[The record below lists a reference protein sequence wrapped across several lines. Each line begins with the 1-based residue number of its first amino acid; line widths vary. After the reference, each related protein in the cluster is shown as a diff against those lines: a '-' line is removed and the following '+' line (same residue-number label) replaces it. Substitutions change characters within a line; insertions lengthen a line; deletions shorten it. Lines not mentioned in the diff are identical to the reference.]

1 MALAVLRTLAQDP
14 SLLPRLRLP
23 ALLAPLAARLE
34 REGPAQQQQQ
44 EEVEAEE
51 GLKEDCLS
59 LLHAFAAH
67 DPGAAPVLA
76 KVGAGRGVV
85 RCLVAAAAAAA
96 PGLREEMEKGE
107 GDDAAAGEAEESPL
121 VRQACAALEA
131 LVAAEGRAL
140 SSAAAAAAAAPAST
154 KGNNKPPSS
163 LVLLLDGPSLAALTS
178 LLATERRP
186 ALRLALLPLLATT
199 LAQRR
204 GVAAALL
211 SFHQR
216 DKKAEGP
223 LPASFP
229 ASLRAALLP
238 WLHGSVREA
247 PRDQA
252 LALAVHALGL
262 WGQTWAVEDTDE
274 VGGRQDKPEEGG
286 GAGAPSTVPPKQRG
300 MARGG
305 TAGVLVSALAAEAR
319 MLADELEG
327 LVAALHD
334 PELRADANL
343 QRRLE
348 RARRLLPVCLDGLDS
363 VLRFLCGAGDG
374 GGWGICRWVRGFP
387 CRMKSAPTI
396 PVHIPPPFTE
406 CPLPALLEPDPAW
419 SPEDKAWVSLPS
431 PVLLGMRS
439 AIHGAVAGVLK
450 MLQVH
455 TCAASLLRTH
465 TWPYHMHSTPTTNRT
480 PAATSSPRSPT
491 PPGPTT
497 TSRPS
502 SASSPST
509 ARARASSPPSWPRT
523 RTACPPPKPWPRCP

>member
-23 ALLAPLAARLE
+23 ALLAPLVARLE
-34 REGPAQQQQQ
+34 RDGPPPEPAGD
-44 EEVEAEE
+44 EAEE

-59 LLHAFAAH
+59 LLYAFAAH
-67 DPGAAPVLA
+67 DSGAVPVLA
-76 KVGAGRGVV
+76 KAGAGRGVV
-85 RCLVAAAAAAA
+85 RCLVTAAAAAAGA
-96 PGLREEMEKGE
+96 REEKETEGTEKGE
-107 GDDAAAGEAEESPL
+107 AEAHFPPL
-121 VRQACAALEA
+121 VRQTCAALEA

-140 SSAAAAAAAAPAST
+140 SSAAAAAAAATAST
-154 KGNNKPPSS
+154 KGSNKPPSS

-204 GVAAALL
+204 GVAAALP

-216 DKKAEGP
+216 DKKTEGP

-262 WGQTWAVEDTDE
+262 WGQTWVVEDKDE
-274 VGGRQDKPEEGG
+274 VGGDQDKPEEGG
-286 GAGAPSTVPPKQRG
+286 GGDASSSTVPKQRR

-305 TAGVLVSALAAEAR
+305 TAGVLVSALAAEAC

-363 VLRFLCGAGDG
+363 VMRFLCGAGDG
-374 GGWGICRWVRGFP
+374 GGCGIF
-387 CRMKSAPTI
+387 
-396 PVHIPPPFTE
+396 
-406 CPLPALLEPDPAW
+406 LLWD
-419 SPEDKAWVSLPS
+419 DCV
-431 PVLLGMRS
+431 
-439 AIHGAVAGVLK
+439 
-450 MLQVH
+450 
-455 TCAASLLRTH
+455 
-465 TWPYHMHSTPTTNRT
+465 
-480 PAATSSPRSPT
+480 
-491 PPGPTT
+491 
-497 TSRPS
+497 
-502 SASSPST
+502 
-509 ARARASSPPSWPRT
+509 
-523 RTACPPPKPWPRCP
+523 